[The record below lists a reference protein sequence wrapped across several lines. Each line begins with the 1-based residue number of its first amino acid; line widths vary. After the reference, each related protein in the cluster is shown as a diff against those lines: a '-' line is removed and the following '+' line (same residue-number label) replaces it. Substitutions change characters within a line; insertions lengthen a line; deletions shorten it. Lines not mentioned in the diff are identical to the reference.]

1 MIRKNG
7 WGIIISCLIVSDL
20 FRDAYRTTL
29 GRLQFHMHLRWPWR
43 MRLRFRSISFR
54 EHRAPDSMLA
64 FQKHFLQGALS
75 SRHCPA
81 HSSPVSAA
89 LTECVL
95 PVIILPL
102 YVNRINNYL
111 NTQLQIS
118 WRVSVVGKIN
128 PRRFAIRE
136 FWVKYLLTSIM
147 ILAKLLT
154 FHYWDDSVSPWFFPT
169 KILGAGCILEFWIF
183 QNFYKGNML
192 YILCRSTQTQHDQGS
207 TLKAIILLFM

>member
-7 WGIIISCLIVSDL
+7 CGIIIPCLIVSDW

-29 GRLQFHMHLRWPWR
+29 GRLLFHMHLRYPWR
-43 MRLRFRSISFR
+43 MRLRFRSISFG
-54 EHRAPDSMLA
+54 EHRAPHTVP
-64 FQKHFLQGALS
+64 QVPPQFLL
-75 SRHCPA
+75 PW
-81 HSSPVSAA
+81 PK
-89 LTECVL
+89 CVL

-118 WRVSVVGKIN
+118 WRVSVVGKIK

-154 FHYWDDSVSPWFFPT
+154 FYYWDDSVSPWFFPT
-169 KILGAGCILEFWIF
+169 KILSARWVFWNSEFFRVFIKVICCIYYVGQHKPSMTRALL
-183 QNFYKGNML
+183 QKQSY
-192 YILCRSTQTQHDQGS
+192 YYLCSKICQYLR
-207 TLKAIILLFM
+207 K